1 MNKIKFNDLD
11 ENFKRS
17 YLKGLDISLSLAS
30 LELEGLNFD
39 GDVEHFPRFK
49 MNWQDLA
56 LEYAKDN
63 IDCKRNSEYFYKF
76 DLLHATEDIGEII
89 SNGSLDGFRKKP
101 IEVIGS
107 NVKRSEPH
115 MIREDVLN
123 AYADY
128 LYRYNELE
136 LSRDN
141 IEEDEYN
148 KKFFENEAALHIRL
162 LHIHPFEDFNGRT
175 MRTIL
180 TVNLLQNNHAP
191 AIVTEKTKR
200 EYCDYIENGDIKG
213 LGKFLRKESL
223 KEYIRMC
230 NLYKEYEDSN
240 VIRTKTLIK

>member
-1 MNKIKFNDLD
+1 MNKIRFSELD

-39 GDVEHFPRFK
+39 GDVDNFPRFK

-63 IDCKRNSEYFYKF
+63 IDCKKNCEYFYKF
-76 DLLHATEDIGEII
+76 DLLHATEDIGKII

-107 NVKRSEPH
+107 DVKRSEPH

-128 LYRYNELE
+128 LYRYNDLE
-136 LSRDN
+136 LNRDN
-141 IEEDEYN
+141 LDEDEYN

-162 LHIHPFEDFNGRT
+162 LHIHPFEDYNGRT

-213 LGKFLRKESL
+213 LGKFLRIESL

-230 NLYKEYEDSN
+230 HLYKEYEDSN
-240 VIRTKTLIK
+240 MKRTKTLIK